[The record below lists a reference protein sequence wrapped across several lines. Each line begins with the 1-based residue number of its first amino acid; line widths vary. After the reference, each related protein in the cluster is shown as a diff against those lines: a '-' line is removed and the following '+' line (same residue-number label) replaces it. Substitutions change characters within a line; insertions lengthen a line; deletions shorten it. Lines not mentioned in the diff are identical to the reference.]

1 MKKYYKK
8 LAPEDLQL
16 FYRFQDRLSTMNLNI
31 HMYREILDDIT
42 NMMLYNPNQSKDL
55 FQNYEQFCLD
65 IKANALQRN
74 FIENFLFILSTI
86 SIFFIINLCCISIG
100 NLLGWYNQEPML
112 IFTYGI
118 SIQLNLVI
126 QQAVN
131 ISIVLLGTY
140 IALSGRFHSY
150 IYKWIVFSIVFICSF
165 ILISMLPNIEVFL
178 PNYIFAIILFFSLVI
193 PFSYRFY
200 SKYRYHQYKEG
211 KL

>member
-1 MKKYYKK
+1 MKPAYKK
-8 LAPEDLQL
+8 LSPEDLQL
-16 FYRFQDRLSTMNLNI
+16 FYRFRDRLQAMNLNI
-31 HMYREILDDIT
+31 HMYQEILDDIT
-42 NMMLYNPNQSKDL
+42 NMMLQTPNKSKEL

-86 SIFFIINLCCISIG
+86 SIFFIISLCCIFVG
-100 NLLGWYNQEPML
+100 NLFGWYDQEPML

-131 ISIVLLGTY
+131 MSIVLLGTY
-140 IALSGRFHSY
+140 IALSGRFHTQ

-165 ILISMLPNIEVFL
+165 ILISMLPNIKVFL
-178 PNYIFAIILFFSLVI
+178 PNYTFAIILFFNLVF

-211 KL
+211 KI